1 MVGMIF
7 AVVVLQNKSVQNLA
21 ATFGGGG
28 GSFSNAPAI
37 NETNSSFADAT
48 TTLAAVLNP
57 YQASSTVEASFT
69 IQNGT
74 TTIAVHVGTSTTP
87 YPATIANVSPSLVPA
102 LEVATGTSA
111 HTFSGVT
118 VGSVGYKSPG
128 ATSMRTIEVGP
139 TDYVVFYATNDSE
152 LGSVAG
158 ITNTNNTFS
167 GTYKLRWSQ

>member
-1 MVGMIF
+1 MIF

-28 GSFSNAPAI
+28 SFSNAPAI
-37 NETNSSFADAT
+37 NETNGAFADAS

-57 YQASSTVEASFT
+57 YSASSTVEASFT

-74 TTIAVHVGTSTTP
+74 TTIAVHVGTSTSP
-87 YPATIANVSPSLVPA
+87 YPAALANVSPSLVPS
-102 LEVATGTSA
+102 LEIATGTTA
-111 HTFSGVT
+111 HVFSGVT
-118 VGSVGYKSPG
+118 VGSLGYKSPG

-139 TDYVVFYATNDSE
+139 TDYVVFYATNDGG
-152 LGSVAG
+152 LGGTAG